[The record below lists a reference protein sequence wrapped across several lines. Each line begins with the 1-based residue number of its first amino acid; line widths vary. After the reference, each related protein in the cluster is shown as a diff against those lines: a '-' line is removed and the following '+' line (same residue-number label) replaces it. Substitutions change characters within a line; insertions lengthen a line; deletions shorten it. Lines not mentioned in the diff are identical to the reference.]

1 MHLPVDST
9 RDLTLKPKK
18 RFYSIATVDSFCIFA
33 SEKYCVLFLGYF
45 MTLKILHM
53 NKKILALLFA
63 VPTFGLA
70 QTTYETYKVM
80 GFAPSLD
87 QVAVASKDVTGHDVA
102 LAFTQSGGWYADAKD
117 QMVGVGRNNNP
128 QFRLVKTNKANV
140 YKLYSVTKQ
149 KFVAYTDAGQGDRK
163 TKFVDQETDANT
175 DWLIVPNLGGNGQ
188 ANNFDIFPGTVTTPQ
203 NGTPAWNAYGGASE
217 NARIGF
223 WQAGDKGSC
232 WSIEVPTQ
240 EIKFFNS
247 YDKKNESYFMTI
259 RGSYVHKDGEQFSAD
274 DKLQFGQEEYLF
286 QLVGQPNNFQIYN
299 VATGQPIGTDPS
311 KADDK
316 NNYRANHTS
325 SFSAQSYGG
334 RVYVKETRKDN
345 LYLNFRNGFLSTW
358 NSAAAWNGR
367 DEGSRI
373 LFATEDGILA
383 EAAKTLEAQ
392 INTNYG
398 ADKFGE
404 GLGQYPAKAKPGL
417 DVCLQGLEQAQ
428 DLTNTDIQTK
438 KELYWTAEG
447 YIEQLTLN
455 KPKKGDLLYIAA
467 VRDNNTVKY
476 FTSTLHTEAEN
487 GYGNY
492 GSLAGHLTTKSQK
505 GSDAVFYFKEE
516 EGQPV
521 LVSVATGGQVAWVNR
536 GNLIYPTVL
545 QSAEKGAGFNVTSQD
560 GKYVFESGKHFLAS
574 DANLTYVMA
583 YDRYSDFAGLRLER
597 VGATL
602 PVHIGDGG
610 TASFWSP
617 VEYSVPEGVTA
628 YSVKVVNN
636 KARLTKIMTN
646 VPKNTAVFLF
656 GPASSDVNLT
666 VVPNGQ
672 TPALEENILKGG
684 ATATTL
690 QGTAFMLKKNG
701 TGLAK
706 VDGAVP
712 AFKAYFTATEAQVR
726 ELLDRGLTSVV
737 SVATEAEDAPVYD
750 LSGRRV
756 QQTTKGGVY
765 VTNGKKF
772 IVK

>member
-1 MHLPVDST
+1 
-9 RDLTLKPKK
+9 
-18 RFYSIATVDSFCIFA
+18 
-33 SEKYCVLFLGYF
+33 
-45 MTLKILHM
+45 M

-102 LAFTQSGGWYADAKD
+102 LAITRNGGWYADAKD
-117 QMVGVGRNNNP
+117 ALVGVGRDNSR
-128 QFRLVKTNKANV
+128 QFRLVKTDKANV
-140 YKLYSVTKQ
+140 YKLYSVKKN
-149 KFVAYTDAGQGDRK
+149 KFVAYTDANQGDRK
-163 TKFVDQETDANT
+163 TTFVDNATDANT
-175 DWLIVPNLGGNGQ
+175 DWLIVPNIGVNGTT
-188 ANNFDIFPGTVTTPQ
+188 NNFDIFPGSVSSP
-203 NGTPAWNAYGGASE
+203 NGATPAWNAFGGANES
-217 NARIGF
+217 ARIGF
-223 WQAGDKGSC
+223 WRADDGGSC
-232 WSIEVPTQ
+232 WSIEVETQ

-521 LVSVATGGQVAWVNR
+521 LVSVATGGQVAWANR

-772 IVK
+772 IAK